1 MLIIYGTLL
10 SWIVATVVTP
20 SAITIAVTW
29 LAGVMYSSIKWIAGL
44 PLASIEN
51 IEIEEW
57 HVLAFYSII
66 VMIAFAIKRERNTL

>member
-1 MLIIYGTLL
+1 
-10 SWIVATVVTP
+10 
-20 SAITIAVTW
+20 
-29 LAGVMYSSIKWIAGL
+29 MYSSIKWIAGL